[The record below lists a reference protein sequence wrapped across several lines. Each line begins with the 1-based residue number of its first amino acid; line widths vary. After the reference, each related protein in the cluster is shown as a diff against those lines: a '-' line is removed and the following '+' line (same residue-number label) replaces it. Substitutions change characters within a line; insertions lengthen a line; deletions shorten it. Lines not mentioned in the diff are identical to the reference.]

1 MSNYST
7 WKQPIIFSCSFNLLA
22 DLFDIK
28 YTIRSMHVQQDI
40 VSSEVSSI
48 VLVYIK
54 FSIVQHLHVHA
65 CMHMHVCMY
74 GSWKVD

>member
-1 MSNYST
+1 MSKYST

-28 YTIRSMHVQQDI
+28 YTIRSMPVQQDI
-40 VSSEVSSI
+40 VSSEVCSI

-54 FSIVQHLHVHA
+54 FSIVQHLHVRMHA
-65 CMHMHVCMY
+65 CVHVWIME
-74 GSWKVD
+74 S